1 VADNYLDARLT
12 ERRNPRTAT
21 IDTASALEI
30 VDLIGAEDATVPAAV
45 ARAREDIARAVDL
58 IEQAFRAGG
67 RLVYVGAGTSG
78 RLGVLDA
85 AECPPTFGTPP
96 EMVVGVIAGGY
107 AALVKSVEGAEDDVN
122 AGIGEM
128 DSRRVGP
135 DDVVVG
141 IAASGTTPFVRAA
154 LSRAQTLGART
165 AIVTCSEPPKLL
177 RETCDVC
184 ILVLVGPEVV
194 TGSTRMKAGTATKL
208 VLNSLTTAA
217 MIRLGKTYGNLMVDL
232 RAWNDK
238 LIDRSERIVMETTGL
253 PRAEARAVI
262 DAADGRVK
270 TAIVMARR
278 RVSRDEAERLLEE
291 NEGHLRTIVGDPP
304 PARTTTPSA
313 PRCAPR
319 SIPARG
325 RTPRP
330 SPAFMCASPSGRP
343 TRCRSFSPRPAR
355 PPAISASSRFPVRR
369 CGTSRPPS
377 PGSWASPR
385 CSLSGSAC
393 GW

>member
-1 VADNYLDARLT
+1 VADDYLDARLT

-45 ARAREDIARAVDL
+45 ARAREDMGRAVDL

-107 AALVKSVEGAEDDVN
+107 PALVKSVEGAEDDVN
-122 AGIGEM
+122 AAIGEM
-128 DSRRVGP
+128 DARRVGP
-135 DDVVVG
+135 DDMVVG

-165 AIVTCSEPPKLL
+165 AIVTCAEPPKLL
-177 RETCDVC
+177 RDTCDVC

-208 VLNSLTTAA
+208 VLNTLTTAA

-253 PRAEARAVI
+253 PRGEARGVI
-262 DAADGRVK
+262 EAADGRVK

-291 NEGHLRTIVGDPP
+291 HEGRLRPIVGDPP
-304 PARTTTPSA
+304 PVRSA
-313 PRCAPR
+313 
-319 SIPARG
+319 
-325 RTPRP
+325 
-330 SPAFMCASPSGRP
+330 
-343 TRCRSFSPRPAR
+343 
-355 PPAISASSRFPVRR
+355 
-369 CGTSRPPS
+369 
-377 PGSWASPR
+377 
-385 CSLSGSAC
+385 
-393 GW
+393 